1 MIMGLFGGG
10 KKDELPQERG
20 PLAVALGGAIELD
33 TLGLQA
39 GLAAGTPAMDPPAGG
54 TLIVAAIGTAQL
66 DANTTLT
73 RYYDDDDQI
82 LQVMASPGGGSESVT
97 DVSLYRPWDSVTPM
111 TLAEWDRWTGRN
123 GLIGQPEYDA
133 DGIMYARY
141 WGEGAGRVDLVEFS
155 EDIEDGETIRAIHQQ
170 CMLYARPI
178 GAVEEMLLINIE
190 RDIGEGASRQ
200 GGSVE
205 FMIGYGLAP
214 ADVQRV

>member
-10 KKDELPQERG
+10 KKDELPEEHG

-39 GLAAGTPAMDPPAGG
+39 GLAAGEPALPPPAGG
-54 TLIVAAIGTAQL
+54 TMIVEAIGTAKL
-66 DANTTLT
+66 DGATTLT

-82 LQVMASPGGGSESVT
+82 LQVMAAPGGGRETIT

-111 TLAEWDRWTGRN
+111 TSTEWQRWTGPN
-123 GLIGQPEYDA
+123 GLVGQPEYDA
-133 DGIMYARY
+133 DGIMFARY

-155 EDIEDGETIRAIHQQ
+155 EDIDDGETARSIHQQ

-178 GAVEEMLLINIE
+178 GPVEEMLLINIE
-190 RDIGEGASRQ
+190 RDIGEGVSRQ

-214 ADVQRV
+214 ADVRRV

>member
-10 KKDELPQERG
+10 KKDDLPKECG
-20 PLAVALGGAIELD
+20 PLAVTLGGAIVLD

-39 GLAAGTPAMDPPAGG
+39 GLAAGTPALDPPAGG
-54 TLIVAAIGTAQL
+54 TLIVAAIGTAEL

-73 RYYDDDDQI
+73 RYYDHDDQI
-82 LQVMASPGGGSESVT
+82 LQVMASPGGGREAVT

-111 TLAEWDRWTGRN
+111 TSAEWDRWIGRH
-123 GLIGQPEYDA
+123 GLVGQPEYDA
-133 DGIMYARY
+133 DGIIFARY
-141 WGEGAGRVDLVEFS
+141 WGEGASRVDLVEFS
-155 EDIEDGETIRAIHQQ
+155 EDIDDGETTRAIHQQ

-178 GAVEEMLLINIE
+178 GPVEEMLLINIE

-205 FMIGYGLAP
+205 FMIGYGLAL

>member
-39 GLAAGTPAMDPPAGG
+39 GLAAGAPAMDPPAGG

-123 GLIGQPEYDA
+123 GLVGQPEYDA

-155 EDIEDGETIRAIHQQ
+155 EDIDDGETICAIHQQ